1 MIRRSLLLAFAA
13 MIAAPALAA
22 EPAKAGSGKDGPVGQ
37 YVDVS
42 PVAIPILADGRLVNY
57 VFVTFRVQLTAMAD
71 ASKWRAKEPYF
82 RDALAR
88 IGNRGSFADPKDY
101 AAVDAPKLT
110 AAFQREAVAIA
121 GRDVK
126 AVALTAQTPK
136 QRLGL
141 PRPGRGGQGASPR
154 NVLP

>member
-13 MIAAPALAA
+13 MTAAPALAA
-22 EPAKAGSGKDGPVGQ
+22 ESAKTGTGKDGPAGQ

-121 GRDVK
+121 AQDVK
-126 AVALTAQTPK
+126 AVTLTAQMPK

>member
-1 MIRRSLLLAFAA
+1 MIRRSLLLAFVVLT
-13 MIAAPALAA
+13 AAPALAA
-22 EPAKAGSGKDGPVGQ
+22 EPAKTGTGKDGPAGQ

-121 GRDVK
+121 GKDVK
-126 AVALTAQTPK
+126 GVAITAQVAK

-141 PRPGRGGQGASPR
+141 PRPGGGAVGRRSEIQP
-154 NVLP
+154 

>member
-13 MIAAPALAA
+13 MTAAPALAA
-22 EPAKAGSGKDGPVGQ
+22 ESAKTGTGKDGPAGQ

-88 IGNRGSFADPKDY
+88 IG
-101 AAVDAPKLT
+101 
-110 AAFQREAVAIA
+110 
-121 GRDVK
+121 
-126 AVALTAQTPK
+126 TPTLK
-136 QRLGL
+136 TMRRSMRRNSPPPSSARPSPSP
-141 PRPGRGGQGASPR
+141 PRTSRR
-154 NVLP
+154 

>member
-1 MIRRSLLLAFAA
+1 MIRRTLVLASIAL
-13 MIAAPALAA
+13 IAAPALAA
-22 EPAKAGSGKDGPVGQ
+22 EPDKSGAGKDGPAGQ

-88 IGNRGSFADPKDY
+88 IGNRMSFTDPKNY
-101 AAVDAPKLT
+101 AAVDAPRLVD
-110 AAFQREAVAIA
+110 AFTREATAIA
-121 GRDVK
+121 GKNVK
-126 AVALTAQTPK
+126 AVVITSQTPK

-141 PRPGRGGQGASPR
+141 PRPGAASGGVRREIQP
-154 NVLP
+154 